1 MLHLHCVVES
11 SASTQSSEMG
21 CSSVRHAN
29 RQPHPRTTSLH
40 SQTETRSLLH
50 TQDTMAEIIYSELR
64 PERQEIRL
72 MFLEAGQPKDEII
85 ASLMV
90 TSLRWAPEYWT
101 PEFEALSYVW
111 GDPLVT
117 RPIKLNGQ
125 PYQVTE
131 NLEAALRR
139 LRHDDRVRIMWIDA
153 ICIDQQNPREQEH
166 QIGLMRDIFG
176 GCAQC
181 IVWLGEEDHETEKV
195 LESLHWMQDNLHV
208 HEWPCFSNS
217 KATKTRLG
225 AGKDNIYG
233 VGPVFELL
241 QRFLRRPWFSRTW
254 TFQEFVLPRKRE
266 IRCGHFQIPFS
277 LLRKARQKFCLHT
290 SKCCKMH
297 SASLLSLIN
306 VLNDELDISI
316 FPLDDMLDYH
326 HNYKTIDFLK
336 VLNDNCHRTATRDHD
351 KIYGLIGLAPP
362 YIQKAV
368 LPDYRLDVAAV
379 FAQPLV
385 AHWQTK
391 ASLRPLIYVRKQSYK
406 FQLPSWVP
414 DWSHASTSRA
424 SQVLR
429 TATYDIFN
437 ACRYKHRLPTVYNDK
452 ILHVQGVCSGT
463 VKTLCEAKSM
473 IHYKSGLF
481 VTVSGWAEMAAKCS
495 VQKSCRAL
503 GTFSINTLW
512 RILLLGSVVGNGLL
526 RRATESDFNSL
537 HTELAS
543 FESDSQSTDPDR
555 VSLLMKN
562 VLYRLS
568 RARLIMTTN
577 GWLGMVP
584 RDTQIGDEIY
594 VLAGGRMPFV
604 LRPSQETFSPPGS
617 SNAQRFCHT
626 LVGECYIDGSMDG
639 ELLDK
644 LRDEVV
650 DIFIV

>member
-1 MLHLHCVVES
+1 
-11 SASTQSSEMG
+11 
-21 CSSVRHAN
+21 
-29 RQPHPRTTSLH
+29 
-40 SQTETRSLLH
+40 
-50 TQDTMAEIIYSELR
+50 
-64 PERQEIRL
+64 

-111 GDPLVT
+111 GDPLIT

-131 NLEAALRR
+131 NLEAALRG

-153 ICIDQQNPREQEH
+153 ICINQRNPREQEH

-195 LESLHWMQDNLHV
+195 FEPLHWMQDNLHLQ
-208 HEWPCFSNS
+208 EWPCFSKS
-217 KATKTRLG
+217 EATKGQCG
-225 AGKDNIYG
+225 AGKDNTYG
-233 VGPVFELL
+233 VGPALEPL
-241 QRFLRRPWFSRTW
+241 RKFLRRPWFSRTW
-254 TFQEFVLPRKRE
+254 TFQEFVLPRKHE
-266 IRCGHFQIPFS
+266 IHCGHFQIPFS
-277 LLRKARQKFCLHT
+277 LLKKAQRVLNRHT
-290 SKCCKMH
+290 SKCCIMY
-297 SASLLSLIN
+297 STSLLYLVQSLK
-306 VLNDELDISI
+306 VSLDTTV
-316 FPLDDMLDYH
+316 FPLDYMLHYH
-326 HNYKTIDFLK
+326 RNYKTINFLE

-351 KIYGLIGLAPP
+351 KVYGLIGLAPL

-368 LPDYRLDVAAV
+368 LPDYGLDVAVV

-385 AHWQTK
+385 AYWQTK
-391 ASLRPLIYVRKQSYK
+391 ASLRPLIYVRKQSHK

-414 DWSHASTSRA
+414 DWSHALTSPGY
-424 SQVLR
+424 QKIR

-437 ACRYKHRLPTVYNDK
+437 ACRYAHLLPIVFHDR
-452 ILHVQGVCSGT
+452 ILRVQGVCSDT
-463 VKTLCEAKSM
+463 VKTLFEAESM
-473 IHYKSGLF
+473 IHTKSCLF
-481 VTVSGWAEMAAKCS
+481 ITVWGWLEMAAKCS
-495 VQKSCRAL
+495 VQESCRAL
-503 GTFSINTLW
+503 ATFSKNALW
-512 RILLLGSVVGNGLL
+512 RTLLLDSVEVEVTHLLL
-526 RRATESDFNSL
+526 RRATESDFNTL

-543 FESDSQSTDPDR
+543 FESDLGSLEVDH
-555 VSLLMKN
+555 VSPLMSN
-562 VLYRLS
+562 VIYRM
-568 RARLIMTTN
+568 RQAKLIITTN

-604 LRPSQETFSPPGS
+604 LRPSQEKFSPSGS
-617 SNAQRFCHT
+617 SNAQRSCHT

-639 ELLDK
+639 ELSDK
-644 LRDEVV
+644 LRDEAV

>member
-1 MLHLHCVVES
+1 
-11 SASTQSSEMG
+11 
-21 CSSVRHAN
+21 
-29 RQPHPRTTSLH
+29 
-40 SQTETRSLLH
+40 
-50 TQDTMAEIIYSELR
+50 MAENIYSELR

-111 GDPLVT
+111 GDPLIT

-217 KATKTRLG
+217 KGTKDRLG
-225 AGKDNIYG
+225 AGKDNTCG
-233 VGPVFELL
+233 VGPALEPL
-241 QRFLRRPWFSRTW
+241 QKFLRRPWFTRTW

-277 LLRKARQKFCLHT
+277 FLRKAQQTFRHHT
-290 SKCCKMH
+290 SICCKMNSTFLVH
-297 SASLLSLIN
+297 LVHDLKLK
-306 VLNDELDISI
+306 LDIALT
-316 FPLDDMLDYH
+316 PLWYALDCLQRFKTRSFVDMLD
-326 HNYKTIDFLK
+326 HNR
-336 VLNDNCHRTATRDHD
+336 HRVATRDHD
-351 KIYGLIGLAPP
+351 KVYGLIGLAPP
-362 YIQKAV
+362 DIQKTI
-368 LPDYRLDVAAV
+368 LLDYRLDVAAV

-385 AHWQTK
+385 AWWQTE
-391 ASLRPLIYVRKQSYK
+391 ASLRPLMYVRKQSCK
-406 FQLPSWVP
+406 FPLPSWVP
-414 DWSHASTSRA
+414 DWSHAPTSRG
-424 SQVLR
+424 SQVIR
-429 TATYDIFN
+429 IATYKIFN
-437 ACRYKHRLPTVYNDK
+437 ACGYERLLPIVFHDR
-452 ILHVQGVCSGT
+452 ILHIKGACSDT
-463 VKTLCEAKSM
+463 VKMLCEAESIIHTKSD
-473 IHYKSGLF
+473 LF
-481 VTVSGWAEMAAKCS
+481 VTVWGWLEMTAKCS
-495 VQKSCRAL
+495 VQKSCRGL
-503 GTFSINTLW
+503 RTTSENTLW
-512 RILLLGSVVGNGLL
+512 RILLFDWFLVEAEANFLC
-526 RRATESDFNSL
+526 RPTESDFNSL
-537 HTELAS
+537 HAELAS
-543 FESDSQSTDPDR
+543 FESDLGSLESDQ
-555 VSLLMKN
+555 VSLLMRS
-562 VLYRLS
+562 VLYRMH
-568 RARLIMTTN
+568 RAKLIITTN

-604 LRPSQETFSPPGS
+604 LRPSQENFSLPGS
-617 SNAQRFCHT
+617 SNAQRSCHT
-626 LVGECYIDGSMDG
+626 LVGECYLDGSMDG
-639 ELLDK
+639 ELSVK
-644 LRDEVV
+644 LRDEAV
-650 DIFIV
+650 DVFIV

>member
-1 MLHLHCVVES
+1 
-11 SASTQSSEMG
+11 
-21 CSSVRHAN
+21 
-29 RQPHPRTTSLH
+29 
-40 SQTETRSLLH
+40 
-50 TQDTMAEIIYSELR
+50 MAEIIYSELR

-111 GDPLVT
+111 GDPLIT

-153 ICIDQQNPREQEH
+153 ICINQQNPREQEH

-195 LESLHWMQDNLHV
+195 LESLHWMKDNLHV
-208 HEWPCFSNS
+208 HEWPGFSNS
-217 KATKTRLG
+217 KTTKTRLS
-225 AGKDNIYG
+225 AGKDNIHT
-233 VGPVFELL
+233 VAQVLELL
-241 QRFLRRPWFSRTW
+241 QKFFRRPWFSRTW

-277 LLRKARQKFCLHT
+277 LLRKAQQTFLDHT
-290 SKCCKMH
+290 RKCCKMH
-297 SASLLSLIN
+297 STSLLYL
-306 VLNDELDISI
+306 VTDLQVKLDSTV
-316 FPLDDMLDYH
+316 FPLGFTLDYLH
-326 HNYKTIDFLK
+326 ACKTIDFLD
-336 VLNDNCHRTATRDHD
+336 LIDNNRPRIATRDHD
-351 KIYGLIGLAPP
+351 KVYGLIGLAPP
-362 YIQKAV
+362 YIQKAI
-368 LPDYRLDVAAV
+368 LPDYLLDVAAV

-385 AHWQTK
+385 AYWQRN
-391 ASLRPLIYVRKQSYK
+391 ASLRPLVYVRKQNYK

-414 DWSHASTSRA
+414 DWSHAPTSRG
-424 SQVLR
+424 SQVRR

-437 ACRYKHRLPTVYNDK
+437 ACRYERFLPIVFHDR
-452 ILHVQGVCSGT
+452 ILHVQGVCSDT
-463 VKTLCEAKSM
+463 VKTLCGSGSM
-473 IHYKSGLF
+473 IHTKSDLF
-481 VTVSGWAEMAAKCS
+481 VTVWGWLEMAAKCS
-495 VQKSCRAL
+495 VQESCRAL
-503 GTFSINTLW
+503 ATFSKNALW
-512 RILLLGSVVGNGLL
+512 RTLLYDSVDVEATHSLL
-526 RRATESDFNSL
+526 RRATESDFNTL

-543 FESDSQSTDPDR
+543 FESDLGSLEVDHVSQ
-555 VSLLMKN
+555 LMRN
-562 VLYRLS
+562 VLYRLL
-568 RARLIMTTN
+568 RARLIITTN

-604 LRPSQETFSPPGS
+604 LRPSQEKFCPPGS
-617 SNAQRFCHT
+617 SNSRRSCHT

-639 ELLDK
+639 EVSDK
-644 LRDEVV
+644 LRDEAV